1 MLVSV
6 ALPVPLFTTFT
17 YEVPPELADR
27 ARPGMRVVVPF
38 RNRRAMGVIVEA
50 NVAPGTVA
58 AKRVESIPDA
68 APVMSVEMLALCAWI
83 AEYYVAPVGV
93 VIRSALPAVLSSL
106 AVPEPVRRTR
116 RVVAVRDEMPSLIE
130 RDEKFRRAPQQR
142 ALFELIESMG
152 GPVPVEHLTERH
164 KVSPAVLRTLVKRE
178 LVSLATET
186 VSRDPF
192 INRPAPSARGH
203 EPSLAQR
210 DALATLGAGK
220 PGDVFLLHG
229 ITGSGKTLV
238 YLELLKRLV
247 LQEGKTAI
255 VLVPEIALTPQ
266 TVDRFRAEFGD
277 AIAVLHSALGDGER
291 YDEWL
296 ALREGRKRIAVGARS
311 AIFAP
316 LANLGAVVV
325 DEEHESSYKQ
335 GEAPRYHAREVAIVR
350 ARREGA
356 MVVLGSATP
365 SLESWSNA
373 QRGAYTLISLPERVG
388 GGRLPVVKVVDRRE
402 AARAAAV
409 RRPAERDAA
418 DWLRLVLSEELEQA
432 LSDRLTKQ
440 EQSILLLNRRGYAAF
455 VQCETC
461 GFVSTCP
468 NCSISLT
475 YHRTPEGLV
484 CHYCRHT
491 EPRPVACPR
500 CSGTV
505 LRQRGLGTQQVER
518 LLADRFPSA
527 RIARMDV
534 DTTSGKW
541 AHAEILDRVGRGEVD
556 VLLGTQMIA
565 KGLDFPNVT
574 LVGVVDADVGI
585 NLPDFRASERCFQLL
600 SQVAGRAGRG
610 PRGGDVLIQTRVPT
624 HHAVV
629 CAVKHDYATFVRQE
643 LEARVSPPYP
653 PTIRLANIVFSGTTE
668 SDTALV
674 AASAVSWLNALT
686 SKRSIDGLTII
697 GPAPCPI
704 ERIKNRWRW
713 HALLK
718 SERPADL
725 TQVGRYFMERFKVPK
740 RADLRVTLDRDPVAL
755 L

>member
-6 ALPVPLFTTFT
+6 ALPVPLFNTFT
-17 YEVPPELADR
+17 YEVGPELAGAACAG
-27 ARPGMRVVVPF
+27 ARIVVPF
-38 RNRRAMGVIVEA
+38 RNRRAMGVIVET
-50 NVAPGTVA
+50 NVAPGAVA

-68 APVMSVEMLALCAWI
+68 APVMSAELLALCGWI
-83 AEYYVAPVGV
+83 AEYYVAPIGV
-93 VIRSALPAVLSSL
+93 VIRSALPAVLASH
-106 AVPEPVRRTR
+106 AAPEPSKRTR
-116 RVVAVRDEMPSLIE
+116 RVVSVRDELPSLIE
-130 RDEKFRRAPQQR
+130 RDRTFVRAPQQR
-142 ALFELIESMG
+142 ALFELIESIG
-152 GPVPVEHLTERH
+152 GRVPVEHLTERL
-164 KVSPAVLRTLVKRE
+164 KFSPAVLRTLVKRE
-178 LVSLATET
+178 LVTLASET
-186 VSRDPF
+186 VARDPF
-192 INRPAPSARGH
+192 ASRATPAATGH
-203 EPSLAQR
+203 EPSAAQR
-210 DALATLGAGK
+210 DALGTLGRGK
-220 PGDVFLLHG
+220 AGDVFLLHG

-247 LQEGKTAI
+247 MRENKTAI

-277 AIAVLHSALGDGER
+277 AVAVLHSALGDGER

-316 LANLGAVVV
+316 LSNLGAIVV

-335 GEAPRYHAREVAIVR
+335 GETPRYHAREVAIVR

-373 QRGAYTLISLPERVG
+373 QRGAYALISLPERVG
-388 GGRLPVVKVVDRRE
+388 GGRLPAVQVVDRRE
-402 AARAAAV
+402 AAREAAV

-418 DWLRLVLSEELEQA
+418 DWLRLVLSEQLEHA
-432 LSDRLTKQ
+432 LSDRLAKK

-461 GFVSTCP
+461 GFVATCP

-491 EPRPVACPR
+491 EARPVACPR
-500 CSGTV
+500 CAGLV

-518 LLADRFPSA
+518 LLADRFPA
-527 RIARMDV
+527 ACIARMDV

-541 AHAEILDRVGRGEVD
+541 AHAEILDRVGSGEVD

-610 PRGGDVLIQTRVPT
+610 PRGGEVLIQTRVPT

-629 CAVKHDYATFVRQE
+629 CAVKHDYAGFVRQE
-643 LEARVSPPYP
+643 LESRVSPPYP

-668 SDTALV
+668 AETAKL
-674 AASAVSWLNALT
+674 AASGVTWLHALAR
-686 SKRSIDGLTII
+686 KRSIGGVSII

-718 SERPADL
+718 SERPAEL
-725 TQVGRYFMERFKVPK
+725 TNVGRYFMERFKVPK
-740 RADLRVTLDRDPVAL
+740 HADLRVTLDRDPVAL

>member
-1 MLVSV
+1 VLVSV
-6 ALPVPLFTTFT
+6 ALPVPLFNTFT
-17 YEVPPELADR
+17 YEVGAELAGR
-27 ARPGMRVVVPF
+27 ARAGMRVVVSF
-38 RNRRAMGVIVEA
+38 RNRRAMGVIVDA
-50 NVAPGTVA
+50 DVAPGDVA
-58 AKRVESIPDA
+58 VKRVDSIPDA
-68 APVMSVEMLALCAWI
+68 EPVMSAELLALCAWI
-83 AEYYVAPVGV
+83 AEYYVAPIGV
-93 VIRSALPAVLSSL
+93 VIRSALPAVLASH
-106 AVPEPVRRTR
+106 AVPEPPTRTR
-116 RVVAVRDEMPSLIE
+116 RVVVVRDEMPSLIE
-130 RDEKFRRAPQQR
+130 RDQAFHRAPQQR
-142 ALFELIESMG
+142 ALFELIESIG
-152 GPVPVEHLTERH
+152 GRVPVEHLTERL
-164 KVSPAVLRTLVKRE
+164 KFSPAVLRTLVKRE
-178 LVSLATET
+178 LVTLASET
-186 VSRDPF
+186 VARDPF
-192 INRPAPSARGH
+192 ARRPAPAATGH
-203 EPSLAQR
+203 EPSHAQR
-210 DALATLGAGK
+210 DALAALARGQG
-220 PGDVFLLHG
+220 GDVFLLHG

-238 YLELLKRLV
+238 YLELLKRVV
-247 LQEGKTAI
+247 LRENKTAI

-266 TVDRFRAEFGD
+266 TVDRFRAEFGESV
-277 AIAVLHSALGDGER
+277 AVLHSALGDGER

-316 LANLGAVVV
+316 LSNLGAIVV

-335 GEAPRYHAREVAIVR
+335 GETPRYHAREVAIVR

-356 MVVLGSATP
+356 VVILGSATP
-365 SLESWSNA
+365 SLESWAHA

-388 GGRLPVVKVVDRRE
+388 GGRLPAVHVVDRRE
-402 AARAAAV
+402 AAREAAL

-418 DWLRLVLSEELEQA
+418 DWLRLVLSERLEHA
-432 LSDRLTKQ
+432 LSQRLAKK

-461 GFVSTCP
+461 GFVATCP

-491 EPRPVACPR
+491 EPRPAACPR
-500 CSGTV
+500 CAGLV

-541 AHAEILDRVGRGEVD
+541 AHAEILDRVGSGEVD

-610 PRGGDVLIQTRVPT
+610 PLGGEVLIQTRVPT

-629 CAVKHDYATFVRQE
+629 CAVKHDYAGFVRQE

-653 PTIRLANIVFSGTTE
+653 PTIRLANIVFSGRTE
-668 SDTALV
+668 ADTAKL
-674 AASAVSWLNALT
+674 AASAVTWLNALAR
-686 SKRSIDGLTII
+686 KRSLERLAII

-718 SERPADL
+718 SERAADL
-725 TQVGRYFMERFKVPK
+725 TNVGRYFMQRFKAPK
-740 RADLRVTLDRDPVAL
+740 HADLRVTLDRDPVAL